1 MPNFTSNSQ
10 IIVYDAVYPTPATA
24 ANGTGA
30 LCFSQATGT
39 GAWIN
44 VTTGVAVV

>member
-10 IIVYDAVYPTPATA
+10 IIVTNAI
-24 ANGTGA
+24 GTGA